1 MDDHEG
7 GQQSGGGQRPGRRL
21 ALSLALVLGVAPV
34 ALSLLLTLKTA
45 YGYGGLL
52 GNGGFEDGTSGWHN
66 SYASTF
72 VTVTSPVWS
81 GNWAASLTRSDTA
94 GEIDIHQD
102 VRVFAGSSYTLTG
115 WIYEDEPAI
124 SRVCLRIEWHDSQWP
139 PQEDC
144 LSGDVGYYRPI
155 TIAAVTA
162 PPDASTARIMVVA
175 ELLDADPPNPAYFD
189 EISLTSNMMPVA
201 YVPLLLRDYAP

>member
-7 GQQSGGGQRPGRRL
+7 GQQGGGGQRPGRRL
-21 ALSLALVLGVAPV
+21 VLSLVLVLGVAPV

-72 VTVTSPVWS
+72 VTVTAPVWS
-81 GNWAASLTRSDTA
+81 GNWAASLTRYDTA

-102 VRVFAGSSYTLTG
+102 VRVFAGASYTLTG
-115 WIYEDEPAI
+115 WIYENEEAI
-124 SRVCLRIEWHDSQWP
+124 SRVCLRIEWHDSGWP
-139 PQEDC
+139 PVEDC
-144 LSGDVGYYRPI
+144 LSGNANYYRPI
-155 TIAAVTA
+155 TVALVTA
-162 PPDASTARIMVVA
+162 PPDASTARIMAVA
-175 ELLDADPPNPAYFD
+175 ELRDAAPSNPAYFD
-189 EISLTSNMMPVA
+189 DLCLTSNMMPRGHF
-201 YVPLLLRDYAP
+201 PLTLKNYGR